1 MWNPYS
7 KTARVF
13 CLNTQKESYD
23 FWTGHDAFIGHHHPL
38 IASWPWGFLLL
49 PTWGVSQKIN
59 DLKTIVCVLSEW
71 KVIRQVSFDYLGMSW
86 FRWFRVQFSIIN
98 PQTTPYFYVFLSHF
112 VIVST
117 FHLPKGFTMD
127 PKVARVPPRDSKL
140 PGPMEC
146 RESETQQWPVDP
158 GCVCCMGW
166 NPTQFYGR
174 LY

>member
-1 MWNPYS
+1 MFILL
-7 KTARVF
+7 RVYQF
-13 CLNTQKESYD
+13 T
-23 FWTGHDAFIGHHHPL
+23 DAFIGHQKSFDKL
-38 IASWPWGFLLL
+38 GKASWPWDFYCFSHMGC
-49 PTWGVSQKIN
+49 VSKN
-59 DLKTIVCVLSEW
+59 KRPKNNSVCPIWMKSNSPMCHL
-71 KVIRQVSFDYLGMSW
+71 IILGMSW
-86 FRWFRVQFSIIN
+86 FRWFRVQFSFIN